1 MAGARLDVELNSQAA
16 QDAINQYVQVLGDP
30 KPLFGDIGEYLAIA
44 HRQRFD
50 SQTSPDG
57 TPWAALSPRYL
68 RVKKRNKNKIL
79 VLDDNLNKSLAPQ
92 VSDTELLFGT
102 NLKYAAI
109 HQFGGERD
117 VSAKMKSLYF
127 KRNKDGTVGN
137 KFVKKQKSDFAQD
150 VQVGAYKIRMPARP
164 FLGTSEDDNVEI
176 LNIVINHLERG

>member
-30 KPLFGDIGEYLAIA
+30 KPLFGDIGEYLTIA
-44 HRQRFD
+44 HNQRFRD
-50 SQTSPDG
+50 QISPDG
-57 TPWAALSPRYL
+57 TPWQPLSPSYQ
-68 RVKKRNKNKIL
+68 KQKRKNQNKIL
-79 VLDDNLNKSLAPQ
+79 FLDGYLANTMRYQVGENELQFGSNLP
-92 VSDTELLFGT
+92 
-102 NLKYAAI
+102 YAAI
-109 HQFGGERD
+109 HHFGGERT